1 MYYKKSHKY
10 ESRRDFF
17 EARINLLKKEIN
29 QLSKNEILNIDE
41 NSYINYLEDKYSL
54 EPLCIYRD
62 NEIIHEPTPIS
73 KEVENPYD
81 SARYGIYGHKMIYE
95 GYRIEVSYP
104 FSGDAILFN
113 VRPNSFTIG
122 GAYAELMVN
131 ELNNTLSLVFEV
143 WDQNAEQ
150 FIHNKQSAFEHQVLH
165 YLSINPEV
173 LDFNSQIRQQAQLE
187 FKHAKDK
194 CLAEN
199 KFFHAI
205 NVQPCVDTPVKI
217 TVPTIQKKRTPKP
230 NVGSRKYE
238 TYPSM
243 SNEMYEDIIAE
254 IYKCG
259 QSIERKPLLYIGKDE
274 ESLRDMF
281 LLRLE
286 CRYDNVTATGETFNY
301 GGKTDICLKDATSGA
316 NLFIAECK
324 FWHGAK
330 AMHNAIDQLF
340 ERYLTVRDTKVALIF
355 FVKGENFTSVIDS
368 IKKEL
373 PTHKLFV
380 RNSGERAE
388 SSFSYIFHLPT
399 DDAKPIYLEVMIFH
413 LPKLKED

>member
-29 QLSKNEILNIDE
+29 QLSKNEILNIE
-41 NSYINYLEDKYSL
+41 ETSYIDYLEDKYSL
-54 EPLCIYRD
+54 EPLCVYRD
-62 NEIIHEPTPIS
+62 NEVIHEPTQIS

-113 VRPNSFTIG
+113 VCPNSFTIG
-122 GAYAELMVN
+122 GAYAELKVN
-131 ELNNTLSLVFEV
+131 ELNNTLSLIFEV

-150 FIHNKQSAFEHQVLH
+150 FTHNKQSAFEHQVSH

-173 LDFNSQIRQQAQLE
+173 LDFNDKIRQQAQLE

-205 NVQPCVDTPVKI
+205 NVQPCVDTPIKI

-230 NVGSRKYE
+230 NVVSRKYE

-274 ESLRDMF
+274 ESLRDML

-301 GGKTDICLKDATSGA
+301 GGKTDICLKDAASGA

-324 FWHGAK
+324 FWHGTK
-330 AMHNAIDQLF
+330 AMHNAINQLF
-340 ERYLTVRDTKVALIF
+340 ERYLTIRDTKVALIF
-355 FVKGENFTSVIDS
+355 FAKGDNFTSVLES

-380 RNSGERAE
+380 KYSGERAE
-388 SSFSYIFHLPT
+388 SSFSYIFHLPA
-399 DDAKPIYLEVMIFH
+399 DDTKPIYLEVMIFH
-413 LPKLKED
+413 LPKFKEE

>member
-29 QLSKNEILNIDE
+29 QLSKNEILNIE
-41 NSYINYLEDKYSL
+41 ETSYIDYLEDKYSL
-54 EPLCIYRD
+54 EPLCVYRD
-62 NEIIHEPTPIS
+62 NEVIHEPTQIS

-113 VRPNSFTIG
+113 VCPNSFTIG
-122 GAYAELMVN
+122 GAYAELKVN
-131 ELNNTLSLVFEV
+131 ELNNTLSLIFEV

-150 FIHNKQSAFEHQVLH
+150 FTHNKQSAFEHQVSH

-173 LDFNSQIRQQAQLE
+173 LDFNDKIRQQAQLE

-205 NVQPCVDTPVKI
+205 NVQPCVDTPIKI

-230 NVGSRKYE
+230 NVVSRKYE

-274 ESLRDMF
+274 ESLRDML

-301 GGKTDICLKDATSGA
+301 GGKTDICLKDAISGA

-324 FWHGAK
+324 FWHGTK
-330 AMHNAIDQLF
+330 AMHNAINQLF
-340 ERYLTVRDTKVALIF
+340 ERYLTIRDTKVALIF
-355 FVKGENFTSVIDS
+355 FVKGDNFTSVIDS

-413 LPKLKED
+413 LPKLKEE

>member
-1 MYYKKSHKY
+1 M
-10 ESRRDFF
+10 
-17 EARINLLKKEIN
+17 
-29 QLSKNEILNIDE
+29 
-41 NSYINYLEDKYSL
+41 

-122 GAYAELMVN
+122 GAYAELRVN

-150 FIHNKQSAFEHQVLH
+150 FTHNKQSAFEHQVLH

-355 FVKGENFTSVIDS
+355 FVKGDNFTSVIDS

>member
-29 QLSKNEILNIDE
+29 QLSKNEILNIE
-41 NSYINYLEDKYSL
+41 ETSYIDYLEDKYSL
-54 EPLCIYRD
+54 EPLCVYRD
-62 NEIIHEPTPIS
+62 NEVIHEPTQIS

-95 GYRIEVSYP
+95 GYRIEVCYP

-113 VRPNSFTIG
+113 VCPNSFTIG
-122 GAYAELMVN
+122 GAYAELKVN
-131 ELNNTLSLVFEV
+131 ELNNTLSLIFEV

-150 FIHNKQSAFEHQVLH
+150 FTHNKQSAFEHQVAH

-173 LDFNSQIRQQAQLE
+173 LDFNDIIRQQAQLE

-205 NVQPCVDTPVKI
+205 NVQPCVDTPIKI

-230 NVGSRKYE
+230 NVVSRKYE

-274 ESLRDMF
+274 ESLRDML

-301 GGKTDICLKDATSGA
+301 GGKTDICLKDAASGA

-324 FWHGAK
+324 FWHGTK
-330 AMHNAIDQLF
+330 AMHNAINQLF
-340 ERYLTVRDTKVALIF
+340 ERYLTIRDTKVALIF
-355 FVKGENFTSVIDS
+355 FAKVDNFTSVLES

-380 RNSGERAE
+380 RYSGERAE
-388 SSFSYIFHLPT
+388 SSFSYIFHLPA
-399 DDAKPIYLEVMIFH
+399 DDTKPIYLEVMIFH
-413 LPKLKED
+413 LPKLKEE

>member
-29 QLSKNEILNIDE
+29 QLSKNEILNIE
-41 NSYINYLEDKYSL
+41 ETSYIDYLEDKYSL
-54 EPLCIYRD
+54 EPLCVYQD
-62 NEIIHEPTPIS
+62 NEVIHEPTQIS

-113 VRPNSFTIG
+113 VCPNSFTIG
-122 GAYAELMVN
+122 WAYAELKVN
-131 ELNNTLSLVFEV
+131 ELNNTLSLIFEV

-150 FIHNKQSAFEHQVLH
+150 FTHNKQSAFEHQVSH

-173 LDFNSQIRQQAQLE
+173 LDFNDKIRQQAQLE

-205 NVQPCVDTPVKI
+205 NVQPCVDTPIKI
-217 TVPTIQKKRTPKP
+217 TVPTIQKKCTPKP
-230 NVGSRKYE
+230 NVVSRKYE

-274 ESLRDMF
+274 ESLRDML

-301 GGKTDICLKDATSGA
+301 GGKTDICLKDAASGA

-324 FWHGAK
+324 FWHGTK
-330 AMHNAIDQLF
+330 AMHNAINQLF
-340 ERYLTVRDTKVALIF
+340 ERYLTIRDTKVALIF
-355 FVKGENFTSVIDS
+355 FAKGDNFTSVLES

-380 RNSGERAE
+380 RYSGERAE
-388 SSFSYIFHLPT
+388 SSFSYIFHLPA
-399 DDAKPIYLEVMIFH
+399 DDTKPIYLEVMIFH
-413 LPKLKED
+413 LPKFKEE

>member
-1 MYYKKSHKY
+1 MRYYVVV
-10 ESRRDFF
+10 DG
-17 EARINLLKKEIN
+17 
-29 QLSKNEILNIDE
+29 LS
-41 NSYINYLEDKYSL
+41 
-54 EPLCIYRD
+54 
-62 NEIIHEPTPIS
+62 
-73 KEVENPYD
+73 
-81 SARYGIYGHKMIYE
+81 
-95 GYRIEVSYP
+95 
-104 FSGDAILFN
+104 
-113 VRPNSFTIG
+113 
-122 GAYAELMVN
+122 
-131 ELNNTLSLVFEV
+131 VFEV

>member
-41 NSYINYLEDKYSL
+41 NSYIDYLEDKYSL
-54 EPLCIYRD
+54 EPLCVYRD

-81 SARYGIYGHKMIYE
+81 SIRYVVYGHKMICE

-113 VRPNSFTIG
+113 VCPNSFTIG
-122 GAYAELMVN
+122 GAYAELKVN
-131 ELNNTLSLVFEV
+131 ELNNTLSLIFEV

-150 FIHNKQSAFEHQVLH
+150 FTHNKQSAFEHQVSH

-173 LDFNSQIRQQAQLE
+173 LDFNSKIRQQAQLE

-205 NVQPCVDTPVKI
+205 NVQPCVDTPIKI

-274 ESLRDMF
+274 ESLRDML

-301 GGKTDICLKDATSGA
+301 GGKTDICLKDAVSGA

-324 FWHGAK
+324 FWHGTK
-330 AMHNAIDQLF
+330 AMHNAINQLF
-340 ERYLTVRDTKVALIF
+340 ERYLTIRDTKVALIF
-355 FVKGENFTSVIDS
+355 FVKGDNFTSVIDS

>member
-1 MYYKKSHKY
+1 M
-10 ESRRDFF
+10 
-17 EARINLLKKEIN
+17 
-29 QLSKNEILNIDE
+29 
-41 NSYINYLEDKYSL
+41 
-54 EPLCIYRD
+54 
-62 NEIIHEPTPIS
+62 
-73 KEVENPYD
+73 
-81 SARYGIYGHKMIYE
+81 
-95 GYRIEVSYP
+95 
-104 FSGDAILFN
+104 
-113 VRPNSFTIG
+113 
-122 GAYAELMVN
+122 
-131 ELNNTLSLVFEV
+131 
-143 WDQNAEQ
+143 
-150 FIHNKQSAFEHQVLH
+150 
-165 YLSINPEV
+165 
-173 LDFNSQIRQQAQLE
+173 
-187 FKHAKDK
+187 
-194 CLAEN
+194 AEN

-205 NVQPCVDTPVKI
+205 NVQPCVDTPIKI

-355 FVKGENFTSVIDS
+355 FVKGDNFTSVIDS

>member
-41 NSYINYLEDKYSL
+41 NSYIDYLEDKYSL

-122 GAYAELMVN
+122 GAYAELRVN

-150 FIHNKQSAFEHQVLH
+150 FIHNKQSAFEHQVLY

-274 ESLRDMF
+274 ESLRDML

-301 GGKTDICLKDATSGA
+301 GGKTDICLKDAVSGA

-324 FWHGAK
+324 FWHGTK
-330 AMHNAIDQLF
+330 AMHNAINQLF
-340 ERYLTVRDTKVALIF
+340 ERYLTIRDTKVALIF
-355 FVKGENFTSVIDS
+355 FVKGDNFTSVIDS

-413 LPKLKED
+413 LPKLKEE

>member
-10 ESRRDFF
+10 ESRRGFF

-29 QLSKNEILNIDE
+29 QLSKNEILNIE
-41 NSYINYLEDKYSL
+41 ETSYINYLEDKYSL
-54 EPLCIYRD
+54 EPLCVYRD
-62 NEIIHEPTPIS
+62 NEVIHEPTQIS

-113 VRPNSFTIG
+113 VCPNSFTIG
-122 GAYAELMVN
+122 GAYAELKVN
-131 ELNNTLSLVFEV
+131 ELNNTLSLVFEI

-150 FIHNKQSAFEHQVLH
+150 FTHNKHSAFEHQVSH

-173 LDFNSQIRQQAQLE
+173 LDFNSKIRQQAQLE

-199 KFFHAI
+199 RFFHAI
-205 NVQPCVDTPVKI
+205 NVQPCVDTPIKI

-230 NVGSRKYE
+230 NVVSRKYE

-274 ESLRDMF
+274 ESLRDML

-301 GGKTDICLKDATSGA
+301 GGKTDICLKDAVSGA

-324 FWHGAK
+324 FWHGTK
-330 AMHNAIDQLF
+330 AMHNAINQLF
-340 ERYLTVRDTKVALIF
+340 ERYLTIRDTKVALIF
-355 FVKGENFTSVIDS
+355 FVKGDNFTSVIDS

-413 LPKLKED
+413 LPKLKEK

>member
-41 NSYINYLEDKYSL
+41 NSYIDYLEDKYSL
-54 EPLCIYRD
+54 EPLCVYRD

-81 SARYGIYGHKMIYE
+81 SIRYVVYGHKMICE

-113 VRPNSFTIG
+113 VCPNSFTIG
-122 GAYAELMVN
+122 GAYAELKVN
-131 ELNNTLSLVFEV
+131 ELNNTLSLIFEV

-150 FIHNKQSAFEHQVLH
+150 FTHNKQSAFEHQVSH

-173 LDFNSQIRQQAQLE
+173 LDFNSKIRQQAQLE

-205 NVQPCVDTPVKI
+205 NVQPCVDTPIKI
-217 TVPTIQKKRTPKP
+217 TVPTILKKRTPKP

-281 LLRLE
+281 L
-286 CRYDNVTATGETFNY
+286 
-301 GGKTDICLKDATSGA
+301 
-316 NLFIAECK
+316 FI
-324 FWHGAK
+324 G
-330 AMHNAIDQLF
+330 
-340 ERYLTVRDTKVALIF
+340 VR
-355 FVKGENFTSVIDS
+355 
-368 IKKEL
+368 
-373 PTHKLFV
+373 
-380 RNSGERAE
+380 
-388 SSFSYIFHLPT
+388 
-399 DDAKPIYLEVMIFH
+399 
-413 LPKLKED
+413 